1 MEVNNKTT
9 IYGDRLE
16 LTFGA
21 DNKPL
26 ALGKSCSLEITAETL
41 DTSNK
46 MSGNWKESLVGKLSF
61 SLNSD
66 ALLTYSD
73 KSSVPELANVSKFG
87 DLMSAMVAREPIS
100 FTLSE
105 INKKAGA
112 TAAETTFEK
121 GKDFVSGKVVITQ
134 LSVTADDGQLTTCS
148 VQLQGT
154 GELKI
159 GTDFASDVITGS
171 TPQSGS

>member
-16 LTFGA
+16 LTFNA
-21 DNKPL
+21 KPL

-46 MSGNWKESLVGKLSF
+46 MSGNWKEFLVGKLSF

-73 KSSVPELANVSKFG
+73 TSSVPELADVSKFG
-87 DLMSAMVAREPIS
+87 DLLATMVKRNPIS
-100 FTLSE
+100 FALSQISKVE
-105 INKKAGA
+105 GGGFAKD
-112 TAAETTFEK
+112 F
-121 GKDFVSGKVVITQ
+121 DFVSGRVVITQ
-134 LSVTADDGQLTTCS
+134 LSVTGDDGQISTCS

-154 GELKI
+154 GELAI
-159 GTDFASDVITGS
+159 GDKFKGEVIADDATE
-171 TPQSGS
+171 